1 MKSLAR
7 AVFIM
12 IPVMITGVTCAQ
24 NAGISLDNQASTWF
38 GMNFPDEVAWQAGAR
53 YIPTLSPWV
62 RAGSG
67 GRIDAEASV
76 NAYGTLWFTGN
87 EYDSTTY
94 DIKTY
99 RLWLRY
105 SNSRF
110 EIRAGLQ
117 KINFGSSN
125 ILRPLMWFDKM
136 DFRDPLMLTDGVY
149 ALLGRYYFVNNANLW
164 LWTLYGNDKPKGWET
179 VPSVKNIPEY
189 GGRLQLPVPKGEFAL
204 SYHHRAADYSAPLAT
219 IPGVT
224 ETTFTEQ
231 LFAADG
237 KWDLGPGLWFE
248 VVQKLNE
255 EGNPLTTR
263 WESWYSLGIDYTFGL
278 GNGLNVSSEYFRYA
292 TQTDDELLERK
303 SNYSTLSISYP
314 LHLSHNISALVY
326 YDWDQKEWYR
336 FLNLQLKYD
345 YFSFYIMTFWNPD
358 ELLFYSSNESSSSF
372 AGKGFQ
378 LMFVLDI

>member
-1 MKSLAR
+1 
-7 AVFIM
+7 
-12 IPVMITGVTCAQ
+12 
-24 NAGISLDNQASTWF
+24 
-38 GMNFPDEVAWQAGAR
+38 
-53 YIPTLSPWV
+53 
-62 RAGSG
+62 
-67 GRIDAEASV
+67 
-76 NAYGTLWFTGN
+76 
-87 EYDSTTY
+87 
-94 DIKTY
+94 
-99 RLWLRY
+99 
-105 SNSRF
+105 
-110 EIRAGLQ
+110 
-117 KINFGSSN
+117 
-125 ILRPLMWFDKM
+125 MWFDKM

-189 GGRLQLPVPKGEFAL
+189 GGRLQLPVPRGEFAL

-378 LMFVLDI
+378 INVCT